1 MKHDLFSL
9 QQGGGYQIVYHICK
23 WKVPVSLLIVY
34 RQSTLLRVEDQ
45 PPIPSYTHL
54 FLKNVKYICRSE
66 ERVCGG
72 CMEGEFLPV
81 FRPSIRR
88 WSFGQVLEH
97 RRDGNHDLQF
107 RILFEYGD
115 GSNTEWCKVHPKPF
129 EAYITYHRTSE
140 TSLVIDSDRTRANVT
155 PKRYDDTPFPLENIG
170 ATSVRNCYHHP
181 PPASIRTTTQ
191 TMVKDLRPLSRGG
204 TYQSYWRVPYTPSK
218 FRTPEF
224 DVPTPHFCSMDVS

>member
-1 MKHDLFSL
+1 M
-9 QQGGGYQIVYHICK
+9 
-23 WKVPVSLLIVY
+23 
-34 RQSTLLRVEDQ
+34 QSNT
-45 PPIPSYTHL
+45 Y
-54 FLKNVKYICRSE
+54 FLKKNVKYICRSE

-97 RRDGNHDLQF
+97 RRDGNHDLRF

-115 GSNTEWCKVHPKPF
+115 GSNAEWYKVHPKPF

-140 TSLVIDSDRTRANVT
+140 TSLVIDSDRTRAGNVT
-155 PKRYDDTPFPLENIG
+155 TKRYDDTPFPLEHIG
-170 ATSVRNCYHHP
+170 ATSVRNYYHHP
-181 PPASIRTTTQ
+181 PPASIH
-191 TMVKDLRPLSRGG
+191 SRGG
-204 TYQSYWRVPYTPSK
+204 TYQSYWRVPYTRSS

-224 DVPTPHFCSMDVS
+224 DVPSPHFCSIDVS